1 MLSGPVSPQGEA
13 AVNFSK
19 LSREDWMVGGGG
31 LVLIV
36 GLLVFPW
43 FSDTVFGYAY
53 STEATDGPGMGWAV
67 IAVVILFGVVLD
79 LGLARFSPVT
89 TVPSTKYGREL
100 TRAFAVA
107 LIVVL
112 MVIRVLWHVGDW
124 GWGFYVDLILLAV
137 VAVGAWFNALGRA
150 TPVGTRQTP

>member
-1 MLSGPVSPQGEA
+1 MLSPRSVSQQG
-13 AVNFSK
+13 VVVTLSK
-19 LSREDWMVGGGG
+19 LSRDDWLVGGGG
-31 LVLIV
+31 LVLII

-43 FSDTVFGYAY
+43 FSDTVLGYSY

-79 LGLARFSPVT
+79 LGLARLSPEI
-89 TVPSTKYGREL
+89 TVPSTRYGREL

-107 LIVVL
+107 VIVVL
-112 MVIRVLWHVGDW
+112 MAIRVLWHIGDW

-150 TPVGTRQTP
+150 TPVGARGTP